1 MTYFYDAAGSKRRKE
16 VYTEGIKTSVLDYA
30 GSVVY
35 RDDAPSYAVF
45 EEGRILINPEETNF
59 IEYHLKDHLGN
70 VRVAYKE
77 DNGLPVALQTN
88 TYYPFGM
95 LISEL
100 STPDLN
106 CPNPLK
112 YNAKELQP
120 DFGLDWYDYGARFY
134 DPQVGRWWGVD
145 PLAEKSRRWS
155 PYHYCMNNPIRF
167 IDPDGMDVFHS
178 KALGSHWADDLV
190 QDHSYQELLQSTM
203 ASNDEAAEK
212 ESSADEFSPQDGSQ
226 TEMNAGNGGGGD
238 KKKKRSSA
246 SSTGGNPSAREG
258 SDGVTFAAALGM
270 AAVALS
276 PEWTASSSVPVWGQV
291 AMSVA
296 TIATA
301 AYIHANSKSSQ
312 KPNIVY
318 EIYSFNL
325 AGYYQTMKYG
335 VSSRSDFVTRT
346 GNPRPEYQCVALN
359 SIAPPGVY
367 YWYSILARTPDR
379 ASALSIEQSYVRAY
393 QAANGGLRPPLQ
405 IRP

>member
-145 PLAEKSRRWS
+145 PLAEKARRWS

-167 IDPDGMDVFHS
+167 IDPDGMAVFHS
-178 KALGSHWADDLV
+178 KALGLHWADDLV

-246 SSTGGNPSAREG
+246 SSTGGNASSTGGNPNSTGGNVQHAGVEG
-258 SDGVTFAAALGM
+258 GEHYIGPALILLGQPLKVLKPVGALGSKPGSSIASYTLSKVFPQTFIKVLGKETGTKIATSLGTNVIGR
-270 AAVALS
+270 AAGRFVPYVGWA
-276 PEWTASSSVPVWGQV
+276 WTAWDIGWTLGENYGP
-291 AMSVA
+291 
-296 TIATA
+296 
-301 AYIHANSKSSQ
+301 SKW
-312 KPNIVY
+312 
-318 EIYSFNL
+318 F
-325 AGYYQTMKYG
+325 T
-335 VSSRSDFVTRT
+335 
-346 GNPRPEYQCVALN
+346 PE
-359 SIAPPGVY
+359 PPK
-367 YWYSILARTPDR
+367 SILLEYMREHGMLD
-379 ASALSIEQSYVRAY
+379 E
-393 QAANGGLRPPLQ
+393 
-405 IRP
+405 